1 MVAVD
6 LPVMFPLLAA
16 NVAEL
21 TAAANMTDA
30 GTLSKEFVLARAITA
45 PPAGAG
51 WDRLTVQLLD
61 VFGPMLVG
69 LQVREE
75 TSTDGVRRMLVFA
88 ELPLYVA
95 LLMAAVVTVNVAEVA
110 EVPMVTDP
118 GIVSVVPVLDRT
130 MLAPPVGAACVRV
143 TVQVLEEFEARLLR
157 LQDREDSDAGATR
170 VNVVLAELALS
181 VAVIVALA
189 LLPKAALEMLNV
201 AAVPAAGIETDA
213 GTVSAALLL
222 ASVMVAP
229 LLGAA

>member
-1 MVAVD
+1 
-6 LPVMFPLLAA
+6 MFPLLAA

-95 LLMAAVVTVNVAEVA
+95 VTVAVELLLMAAVVTVNVAEVA